1 MKKVIFNFIFLG
13 AACAI
18 SLVSCKKDEKK
29 EDETPAIPRA
39 TITINNPASG
49 AMFNLGATVDIDVDI
64 TAAVEMHGYEAYLIN
79 ESAGDTVWSADAHVH
94 GDSYEIIDQWVN
106 NVADHS
112 DMKLR
117 IIAEMDHDG
126 HTSTKEVHF
135 HCHPM

>member
-18 SLVSCKKDEKK
+18 SFVSCKKEDKN
-29 EDETPAIPRA
+29 DETPAIPRA

-79 ESAGDTVWSADAHVH
+79 ESAGDTVWSSDAHVH